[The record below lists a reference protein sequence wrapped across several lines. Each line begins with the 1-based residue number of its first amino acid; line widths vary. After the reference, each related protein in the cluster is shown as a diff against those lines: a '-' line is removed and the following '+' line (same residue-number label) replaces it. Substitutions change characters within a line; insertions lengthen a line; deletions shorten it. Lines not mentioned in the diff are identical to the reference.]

1 MERIGV
7 IGLGRMGSAMARKF
21 AQEGLAVTGWTRSG
35 RSVDGIAA
43 APDLG
48 ALVAASDSL
57 VLSLYDDVAVAE
69 MLDALLGHDLTG
81 RLVVETST
89 VVPQILQERAP
100 ALAERGAVVADAPV
114 SGGPEMVRAGTC
126 GIFIGGEPDPAD
138 RARAVLAYLTPRA
151 VHVGPLGA
159 GMVMKTINNSM
170 LQAYVAGLRDM
181 LPLARRAGIPLAD
194 VLSILNE
201 GPAGLPMTRDRM
213 PKILGEDTTVG
224 FPLSGIAKDNDVFRR
239 VAAAHGLEAPILKL
253 AGEAQQEAIG
263 KGLGDQDPAAAI
275 AASYHDG

>member
-1 MERIGV
+1 
-7 IGLGRMGSAMARKF
+7 
-21 AQEGLAVTGWTRSG
+21 
-35 RSVDGIAA
+35 
-43 APDLG
+43 
-48 ALVAASDSL
+48 
-57 VLSLYDDVAVAE
+57 
-69 MLDALLGHDLTG
+69 
-81 RLVVETST
+81 
-89 VVPQILQERAP
+89 
-100 ALAERGAVVADAPV
+100 
-114 SGGPEMVRAGTC
+114 
-126 GIFIGGEPDPAD
+126 
-138 RARAVLAYLTPRA
+138 
-151 VHVGPLGA
+151 
-159 GMVMKTINNSM
+159 M